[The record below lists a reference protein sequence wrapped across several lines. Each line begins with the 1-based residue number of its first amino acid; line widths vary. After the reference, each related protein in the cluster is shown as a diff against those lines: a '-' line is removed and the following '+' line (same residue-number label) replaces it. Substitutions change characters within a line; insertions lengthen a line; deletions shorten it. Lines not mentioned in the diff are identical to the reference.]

1 LHLIKKFFIFIKK
14 CSWIAK
20 MKSTD
25 WFHRKSI
32 NLFRKQSKLVS
43 IRLWIQQYLL
53 PFLCCCFFCFHLWR
67 DVPYLKGKLWCVV
80 FVSKKKITSWCIYME
95 LIHRVKLLHQLTDHF
110 FSSSSYLSY
119 QTECTTCASP
129 NVCNSHV
136 RSD

>member
-1 LHLIKKFFIFIKK
+1 
-14 CSWIAK
+14 

-53 PFLCCCFFCFHLWR
+53 PFPCCFFLLLSSMTWCTLFKRKTIICSFH
-67 DVPYLKGKLWCVV
+67 KQK
-80 FVSKKKITSWCIYME
+80 FT
-95 LIHRVKLLHQLTDHF
+95 
-110 FSSSSYLSY
+110 SSSIPPGKIPSSPDRNHFLSLQY
-119 QTECTTCASP
+119 ICTFVRTNENRSLLSFSPATCPTKPSALL
-129 NVCNSHV
+129 VHHQILATHV